1 MSGLYTLKGGEVRP
15 AILIQQKPNGKCDI
29 TVFLGMNDHGK
40 GLHENEVRR
49 GFAQLK
55 DVTVGTSPGEFNS
68 GATLVAVF
76 PELDQAEQ
84 PEGSDGSSSEV
95 PKPKRNKKTTRN
107 TR

>member
-29 TVFLGMNDHGK
+29 TVFLGLNDYGK
-40 GLHENEVRR
+40 GMHENHVRR

-55 DVTVGTSPGEFNS
+55 DVPVGTSEGEFNS

-76 PELDQAEQ
+76 PDQAEQ

-95 PKPKRNKKTTRN
+95 PKPNRKKKKR
-107 TR
+107 